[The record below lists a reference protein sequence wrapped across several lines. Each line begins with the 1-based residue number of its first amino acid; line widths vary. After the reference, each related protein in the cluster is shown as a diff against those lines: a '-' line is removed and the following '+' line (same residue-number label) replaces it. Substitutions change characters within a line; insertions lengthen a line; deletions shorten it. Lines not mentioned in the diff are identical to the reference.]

1 MGIKIC
7 PNCSEKLIN
16 LNQKCPKCGTIPG
29 KSTSPVLI
37 GVAIVAI
44 LLLIV
49 IAGLILL

>member
-16 LNQKCPKCGTIPG
+16 LTQKCPKCGTIPE

-37 GVAIVAI
+37 GVAIVVV
-44 LLLIV
+44 LVLVV
-49 IAGLILL
+49 IAGLVFL